1 MQESLFIGK
10 NVIHLD
16 TTPSTNDYLK
26 QLCDKQSVLDGT
38 VVYTTSQTAGR
49 GQQGNTWQMEQ
60 NTGLALSYFLKPNFL
75 PIEKQFY
82 LSMAVSLAVREF
94 CEHYTDQEVA
104 IKWPNDILVNQKKVA
119 GILIENTIQ
128 GSKIAQTVVGVG
140 INVKQQKFPSDLAH
154 ATSLAIEGDQEHTD
168 FNIKSMLAVMS
179 AYLEKYYLQLRQT
192 NYQFLSK
199 AYTTSLWRY
208 HQTQDF
214 YKGEQLLRGEI
225 TGIYKDGRIE
235 IDINGKLQRYAMQE
249 VKFIY

>member
-10 NVIHLD
+10 NVIQLD
-16 TTPSTNDYLK
+16 VTPSTNDYVK
-26 QLCDKQSVLDGT
+26 QLCDKQAVLDGT
-38 VVYTTSQTAGR
+38 VVYTTNQTAGR

-60 NTGLALSYFLKPNFL
+60 NAGLALSYFLKPNFL

-82 LSMAVSLAVREF
+82 LNMAVSLAVREF
-94 CEHYTDQEVA
+94 CEHYTALEVA
-104 IKWPNDILVNQKKVA
+104 IKWPNDILINQKKVA

-128 GSKIAQTVVGVG
+128 GSKIAQTVVGIG
-140 INVKQQKFPSDLAH
+140 INIKQRKFSSDLAH
-154 ATSLAIEGDQEHTD
+154 ATSLAIECGNENID

-179 AYLEKYYLQLRQT
+179 AYLEKYYLQLRQS

-214 YKGEQLLRGEI
+214 YKGGQLLRGEI

-235 IDINGKLQRYAMQE
+235 IDVNGKLQRYAMQE

>member
-10 NVIHLD
+10 NVIQLESI
-16 TTPSTNDYLK
+16 PSTNDYVK

-49 GQQGNTWQMEQ
+49 GQQGNTWEMEQ
-60 NTGLALSYFLKPNFL
+60 DAGLALSYFLKPSFL

-82 LSMAVSLAVREF
+82 LNMAVSLAVREF
-94 CEHYTDQEVA
+94 CEHYTEREVA
-104 IKWPNDILVNQKKVA
+104 IKWPNDILINQKKVA
-119 GILIENTIQ
+119 GVLIENTIH

-140 INVKQQKFPSDLAH
+140 ININQKKFTSELAH
-154 ATSLAIEGDQEHTD
+154 ATSLAIEGDNGVVD

-199 AYTTSLWRY
+199 AYITSLWRY

-214 YKGEQLLRGEI
+214 YKGNQLLRGEI

-235 IDINGKLQRYAMQE
+235 IDVNGKLHRYAMQE
-249 VKFIY
+249 IKFIY